1 MMSIKN
7 KKNNLYSLSDKKHTR
22 TSKIKESFIERY
34 ENSYLD
40 QLKHFYTCIINK
52 SKPSVSPKNILD
64 AIQVAAAGNE
74 SLKINEPVIVKRW
87 KWLT

>member
-1 MMSIKN
+1 MCIRDS
-7 KKNNLYSLSDKKHTR
+7 TR

-52 SKPSVSPKNILD
+52 SKPSVNPKNILD

-74 SLKINEPVIVKRW
+74 SLKINEPVMVKRW